1 MKLVPT
7 TIPDVL
13 VVEPRVFGDDRGFFL
28 ETYHAERFRE
38 QGLDVTFRQ
47 LNTSRSR
54 RGTLRGLH
62 YQVERP
68 QGKLVRV
75 VRGTVFDVAV
85 DLRRS
90 SPTFGR
96 WVGEELSEDNKRQVW
111 IPGGFAHGFLALS
124 DDAELVY
131 ACTDVWV
138 PEYDRCLRWDDAQV
152 GVRWPLAAG
161 EAPLLSPKDAAAPGL
176 DAADLFA

>member
-1 MKLVPT
+1 VRLVPT

-38 QGLDVTFRQ
+38 QGLDVTFQQ

-75 VRGTVFDVAV
+75 VRGAVYDVAV

-96 WVGEELSEDNKRQVW
+96 WVGEELSEDNKRQIW
-111 IPGGFAHGFLALS
+111 IPAGFAHGFLALT

-131 ACTDVWV
+131 ACTEVWR
-138 PEYDRCLRWDDAQV
+138 PEFDRCLRWDDARV
-152 GVRWPLAAG
+152 GVRWPLIDG
-161 EAPLLSPKDAAAPGL
+161 EAPLLSPKDAAGPGL

>member
-1 MKLVPT
+1 VKLVPT
-7 TIPDVL
+7 AIPDVQ

-28 ETYHAERFRE
+28 EVFHADRFHE
-38 QGLDVTFRQ
+38 QGLDLTFRQ
-47 LNTSRSR
+47 LNTSRSK

-75 VRGTVFDVAV
+75 VRGAVYDVAV

-96 WVGEELSEDNKRQVW
+96 WVGEELSEDNKRQLW
-111 IPGGFAHGFLALS
+111 IPAGFAHGFLALS

-131 ACTDVWV
+131 ACTEVWM
-138 PEYDRCLRWDDAQV
+138 PQHDRSLRWDDGQV
-152 GVRWPLAAG
+152 GVRWPLADG
-161 EAPLLSPKDAAAPGL
+161 EAPLLSPKDATAPGL
-176 DAADLFA
+176 DAADLFP